1 MKAIQIPEPHK
12 LQMVDIPIPEL
23 QNPDDVRIKVRAVGL
38 CGSDIH
44 IWHGKNPFATYP
56 RIPGHEVGGE
66 IEAVGANVTALKV
79 GDRVALEPI
88 RTCGTCYACRK
99 NRPNVCETLQVYGVH
114 RDGGFCEYLVVPA
127 KNCHKVPDSIPFEAI
142 PLIEPYTIAAQCVSR
157 AAVEA
162 DDFVLIHGAGPIGLV
177 IADAASRLG
186 ATVIISEIN
195 EHRLN
200 LAKDFGAKH
209 LINPTKQSVKEEIAK
224 LTDGMG
230 ANVIFEGTGVPALF
244 TEAIE
249 LASAAGR
256 IVPLAFNTE
265 PIPVNI
271 SLINK
276 KELGIMGT
284 RLQTYKFPEVIAGF
298 EQNMDR
304 VNRLL
309 SGVYPAEK
317 FEEAFADFTA
327 KDSAHSKIVLTF
339 S

>member
-1 MKAIQIPEPHK
+1 MKAIQIAAPHK
-12 LQMVDIPIPEL
+12 LQMVEIDTPEL
-23 QNPDDVRIKVRAVGL
+23 QNPDDVRVKVRAVGV
-38 CGSDIH
+38 CGTDVH
-44 IWHGKNPFATYP
+44 IWHGHNPFVTFP
-56 RIPGHEVGGE
+56 LIPGHEVAGE
-66 IEAVGANVTALKV
+66 IEAVGANVTSLKV
-79 GDRVALEPI
+79 GDRVVLEPF
-88 RTCGTCYACRK
+88 RTCGVCYACRK
-99 NRPNVCETLQVYGVH
+99 GRPNVCQTLQVYGVH
-114 RDGGFCEYLVVPA
+114 RDGGLCEYLVVPA
-127 KNCHKVPDSIPFEAI
+127 KNCHRVPDSIPFEKI

-157 AAVEA
+157 AGVEA
-162 DDFVLIHGAGPIGLV
+162 GDFILIHGAGPIGLV

-186 ATVIISEIN
+186 ATVIISEVN

-200 LAKDFGAKH
+200 LAGDFGAKH
-209 LINPTKQSVKEEIAK
+209 LINPTKQSVKEEVTK

-230 ANVIFEGTGVPALF
+230 PNVIFEATGVPALF

-249 LASAAGR
+249 LASVAGR
-256 IVPLAFNTE
+256 VVPLAFSAE
-265 PIPVNI
+265 PIPVNV

-284 RLQTYKFPEVIAGF
+284 RLETHKFPEVIAGF
-298 EQNMDR
+298 EQNMER

-327 KDSAHSKIVLTF
+327 KDSTHSKVVVTF